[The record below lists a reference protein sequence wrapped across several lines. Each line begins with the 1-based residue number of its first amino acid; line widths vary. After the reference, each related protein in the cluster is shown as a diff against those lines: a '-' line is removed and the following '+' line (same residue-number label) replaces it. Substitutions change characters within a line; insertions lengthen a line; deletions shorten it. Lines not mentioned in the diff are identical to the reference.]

1 MEGVEGFWCPICR
14 LKLGDEIQLTV
25 HFDEKHERE
34 DPAIVQNLK
43 DLLSKAKK
51 KIILNEETDFDAS
64 NTSNISEFSKELYG
78 LEPSIYHPVS
88 GIHYEIL
95 DDNDCKIEMVDK
107 YDQFRL
113 ERAKRA
119 DIRAMDIN
127 KLIVRLE
134 KLIDNLPTDPVKRR
148 NHEQSIV
155 PWINERDVPLCPS
168 CAGSFGMMRRKH
180 HCRLCG
186 GVMCEDCSDKVSFDL
201 AQRLT
206 NPATIS
212 DFHQEDA
219 GDKSQ
224 KSSLGTPTHKSK
236 AQATYDGLVSN
247 LADLAGFADS
257 QNNFRSCQHCKAV
270 REVHSNV

>member
-51 KIILNEETDFDAS
+51 KIVQHEEPDLDVS
-64 NTSNISEFSKELYG
+64 NTTIPEFSKELYG
-78 LEPSIYHPVS
+78 LEPSVYHPVS
-88 GIHYEIL
+88 GIHYDIL
-95 DDNDCKIEMVDK
+95 DDNECKVQLVDK
-107 YDQFRL
+107 FDQFRL

-134 KLIDNLPTDPVKRR
+134 RLKSNLPADPVKRR

-155 PWINERDVPLCPS
+155 PWIDEKDVPLCPS
-168 CAGSFGMMRRKH
+168 CAGSFGM
-180 HCRLCG
+180 
-186 GVMCEDCSDKVSFDL
+186 
-201 AQRLT
+201 
-206 NPATIS
+206 I
-212 DFHQEDA
+212 
-219 GDKSQ
+219 
-224 KSSLGTPTHKSK
+224 
-236 AQATYDGLVSN
+236 
-247 LADLAGFADS
+247 
-257 QNNFRSCQHCKAV
+257 
-270 REVHSNV
+270 